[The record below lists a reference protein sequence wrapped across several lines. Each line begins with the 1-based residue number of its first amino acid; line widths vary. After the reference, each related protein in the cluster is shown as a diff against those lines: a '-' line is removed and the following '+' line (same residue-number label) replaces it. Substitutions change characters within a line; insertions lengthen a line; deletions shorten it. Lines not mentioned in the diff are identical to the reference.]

1 MKSRDG
7 KSQRREEKRKSEK
20 KEDPGAKSRNT
31 VFSMFF
37 QWFEGPEGRKVGSL
51 KRRVRS
57 QLARWEMKNC
67 TPFWREAHFQVTFTF
82 MSCALHAHKGN
93 SAHLSRYRTK
103 IKMKNEYGATK
114 PLRRSQGQ
122 DGKLQPKILLR
133 QNHQKSQWQ
142 LRQLAC
148 FFGVFSYGCGNTSQ
162 LPGKA
167 IWQVYSSRVPST
179 CWGCGPVYPAV
190 AYRLL

>member
-1 MKSRDG
+1 
-7 KSQRREEKRKSEK
+7 
-20 KEDPGAKSRNT
+20 
-31 VFSMFF
+31 
-37 QWFEGPEGRKVGSL
+37 
-51 KRRVRS
+51 
-57 QLARWEMKNC
+57 MKNC
-67 TPFWREAHFQVTFTF
+67 TPLWREAHFQVTFTFTF

-142 LRQLAC
+142 LRLLIRLRKY
-148 FFGVFSYGCGNTSQ
+148 FSAAWESDLTS
-162 LPGKA
+162 LFLKSSFHLLGMRSC
-167 IWQVYSSRVPST
+167 VSSRCVQI
-179 CWGCGPVYPAV
+179 AV
-190 AYRLL
+190 RQR